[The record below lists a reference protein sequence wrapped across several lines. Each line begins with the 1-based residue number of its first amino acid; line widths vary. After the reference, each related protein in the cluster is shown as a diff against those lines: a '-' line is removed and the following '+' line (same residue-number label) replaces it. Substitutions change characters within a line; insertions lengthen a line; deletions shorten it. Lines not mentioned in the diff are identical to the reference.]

1 MLGRSKAPR
10 AASDCAFE
18 KLVWDK
24 GEGDADPL

>member
-10 AASDCAFE
+10 AASDCALK
-18 KLVWDK
+18 KLVCDK